1 MRVFAAL
8 GLVVLLAACGADG
21 EPVTPT
27 MNGNIGVSNGDVYG
41 SASVGIYD
49 GPISITIGASNG
61 CYRCW

>member
-1 MRVFAAL
+1 MRNVAAL
-8 GLVVLLAACGADG
+8 GLVVFLAACGADG

-27 MNGNIGVSNGDVYG
+27 MNSHIGVTSDGVYG
-41 SASVGIYD
+41 STTIGIHD